1 MSIYLLS
8 FISYLLSVISPFAA
22 ENDVPQA
29 DYRVIPLPQQIAPA
43 KGEPFMLRATT
54 PIAVP
59 AGDEVMLRHAEFL
72 RDAVEQSTGLR
83 LNISTDR
90 RARLAIRLQLNNKIQ
105 GSEAYKILVNA
116 KGITVEAA
124 TAAGI
129 FYAIQTLRKAMPQ
142 GCFTAV
148 TMPAATIA
156 DAPRFSYR
164 GMHLDC
170 ARHFFSIDFV
180 KRYIDL
186 LALHNMNTFHWHIS
200 DDQGWRIEIKRYP
213 RLTEVGS
220 IRSHTVVGRNAHIFD
235 QTPYGGFYTQ
245 EQARDIVSYAAE
257 RHITVIP
264 EIDMPGHMLAL
275 LTAYPELGCTGG
287 PYAVEPTWGVF
298 DDILCAGND
307 RVFTVINDILD
318 ELINI
323 FPSKYIHIG
332 GDEAPKKRWEQ
343 CPRCQQR
350 IRDEGITA
358 KDGLSAEMKLQGY
371 FTNRVEKH
379 LLSRGRSIIGWD
391 EILEG
396 DINQSATIMSW
407 RGTEGGLRAAHA
419 GHDVIMAP
427 TSHCYFD
434 YSQEPEDY
442 WERAFTIGGFVPL
455 DKIYSLEPAPA
466 TLPEATRRHIIGAQA
481 NLWSEYIT
489 CEQMAEYQV
498 LPRMAALAEVQWTTL
513 ERKQFDDFLQR
524 LQPLMLRYQALG
536 YHPCS
541 SPWVLGKNEH

>member
-8 FISYLLSVISPFAA
+8 FISYLISVLSPFAT

-29 DYRVIPLPQQIAPA
+29 DYRVVPLPQQIVPA
-43 KGEPFMLRATT
+43 KGEPFMLRAVT
-54 PIAVP
+54 PIVVP
-59 AGDEVMLRHAEFL
+59 VGDETMLRHAEFL

-83 LNISTDR
+83 LNITTDR
-90 RARLAIRLQLNNKIQ
+90 RARQAIRLQLNNKIQ
-105 GSEAYKILVNA
+105 GSEAYRMLVTA

-124 TAAGI
+124 TTAGI
-129 FYAIQTLRKAMPQ
+129 FYAIQTLRKSMPQ
-142 GCFTAV
+142 GCFTAI
-148 TMPAATIA
+148 TMPAVTIA

-213 RLTEVGS
+213 LLTEVGS
-220 IRSHTVVGRNAHIFD
+220 MRSHTVVGHNAPIFD
-235 QTPYGGFYTQ
+235 ETPYGGFYTQ

-257 RHITVIP
+257 RHITVVP

-275 LTAYPELGCTGG
+275 LAAYPKLGCTGG

-298 DDILCAGND
+298 DDILCAGNE
-307 RVFTVINDILD
+307 RVFAVVNDILD
-318 ELINI
+318 ELIDI

-350 IRDEGITA
+350 IRDEHITA
-358 KDGLSAEMKLQGY
+358 KDGMTAEMKLQGY

-396 DINQSATIMSW
+396 DINPSATIMSW
-407 RGTEGGLRAAHA
+407 RGTEGGLRAAEE
-419 GHDVIMAP
+419 GHDVIMVP

-442 WERAFTIGGFVPL
+442 WQRTFTIGGFVPL

-466 TLPEATRRHIIGAQA
+466 TLPEAARRHIIGAQA

-498 LPRMAALAEVQWTTL
+498 LPRMAALAEVQWTQP
-513 ERKQFDDFLQR
+513 EQKHFDDFCQR

>member
-8 FISYLLSVISPFAA
+8 FISYLLSILSPFAA

-29 DYRVIPLPQQIAPA
+29 DYRVVPLPQQIVPA
-43 KGEPFMLRATT
+43 KGEPFMLRGAT
-54 PIAVP
+54 PIVVP
-59 AGDEVMLRHAEFL
+59 AGDETMVRHAEFL
-72 RDAVEQSTGLR
+72 RDVLEQSTGLR
-83 LNISTDR
+83 LNITTDR
-90 RARLAIRLQLNNKIQ
+90 RVRQAIRLQLNNKIQ
-105 GSEAYKILVNA
+105 GSEAYRMLVNA

-124 TAAGI
+124 TTAGI
-129 FYAIQTLRKAMPQ
+129 FYAIQTIRKAMPQ

-148 TMPAATIA
+148 TMPAVTIA

-220 IRSHTVVGRNAHIFD
+220 MRSQTVVGRNAPIFD
-235 QTPYGGFYTQ
+235 ATPYGGFYTQ

-275 LTAYPELGCTGG
+275 LAAYPELGCIGG

-298 DDILCAGND
+298 DDILCAGNE
-307 RVFTVINDILD
+307 RVFAVVNDILD
-318 ELINI
+318 ELIDI
-323 FPSKYIHIG
+323 FPSEYIHIG

-350 IRDEGITA
+350 IRDEHITA

-396 DINQSATIMSW
+396 DINPSATIMSW
-407 RGTEGGLRAAHA
+407 RGTEGGLRAAEE

-442 WERAFTIGGFVPL
+442 WERTFTIGGFVPL

-481 NLWSEYIT
+481 NLWSEYVT
-489 CEQMAEYQV
+489 CEQMADYQV
-498 LPRMAALAEVQWTTL
+498 LPRMAALAEVQWTQP
-513 ERKQFDDFLQR
+513 EQKRFDDFCQR
-524 LQPLMLRYQALG
+524 LQPLMLRYHALG
-536 YHPCS
+536 YHPCP
-541 SPWVLGKNEH
+541 SPWALGKNEH

>member
-8 FISYLLSVISPFAA
+8 FISYLLSVLSPFAA
-22 ENDVPQA
+22 ENDLPQA
-29 DYRVIPLPQQIAPA
+29 DYRVVPLPQQIVPA
-43 KGEPFMLRATT
+43 KGEPFMLRGVT
-54 PIAVP
+54 PIVVP
-59 AGDEVMLRHAEFL
+59 AGDETMLRHAEFL

-83 LNISTDR
+83 LNITTDR
-90 RARLAIRLQLNNKIQ
+90 RVRQAIRLQLNNKIQ
-105 GSEAYKILVNA
+105 GSEAYRMLVNA

-124 TAAGI
+124 TTTGI
-129 FYAIQTLRKAMPQ
+129 FYAIQTMRKAMPQ

-148 TMPAATIA
+148 TMPAVTIA

-220 IRSHTVVGRNAHIFD
+220 MRSQTVVGRNAPIFD
-235 QTPYGGFYTQ
+235 ATPYGGFYTQ

-275 LTAYPELGCTGG
+275 LAAYPELGCTGG

-298 DDILCAGND
+298 DDILCAGNE
-307 RVFTVINDILD
+307 RVFAVVNDILD
-318 ELINI
+318 ELIDI

-350 IRDEGITA
+350 IRDEHITA

-396 DINQSATIMSW
+396 DINPSATIMSW
-407 RGTEGGLRAAHA
+407 RGTEGGLRAAA
-419 GHDVIMAP
+419 EGHDVIMAP

-442 WERAFTIGGFVPL
+442 WQRTFTIGGFVPL

-466 TLPEATRRHIIGAQA
+466 TLPEAARRHIIGAQA
-481 NLWSEYIT
+481 NLWSEYVT

-498 LPRMAALAEVQWTTL
+498 LPRMAALAEVQWTQP
-513 ERKQFDDFLQR
+513 EQKRFDDFCQR
-524 LQPLMLRYQALG
+524 LQPLMLRYHALG
-536 YHPCS
+536 YHPCP
-541 SPWVLGKNEH
+541 SPWALGKNEH